1 MRAIVNM
8 GPVQPPQIKG
18 KMPLYDTNNLEELQN
33 KFDELERPGL
43 FRKSEDVLVN
53 VEYVNP
59 SFLVKK
65 PRGGHRLVTAFTV
78 VGRYAKPQPSL
89 MPNVDG
95 VLCTICQ
102 YSGNSHQSF
111 LPN

>member
-1 MRAIVNM
+1 MILITLM
-8 GPVQPPQIKG
+8 SFII
-18 KMPLYDTNNLEELQN
+18 NLLA
-33 KFDELERPGL
+33 ELERLGL

-65 PRGGHRLVTAFTV
+65 PRGGHRLVTAFTD
-78 VGRYAKPQPSL
+78 VGRYAKPQPLL

-95 VLCTICQ
+95 VLCTISQ
-102 YSGNSHQSF
+102 WKFSPTLSSKLNITKI
-111 LPN
+111 P